1 MSYKIVIASNF
12 DKEWYNEK
20 YLNIPIIHDLDEA
33 EELAEKLNKLFTTM
47 YSEDYYKVVD
57 YGYKLRTMEDHV

>member
-12 DKEWYNEK
+12 DKEWYNETFV
-20 YLNIPIIHDLDEA
+20 NIPPIQDLDEA
-33 EELAEKLNKLFTTM
+33 ELLAEKLNNLFTTM

-57 YGYKLRTMEDHV
+57 YGYKLRTMEDCI

>member
-12 DKEWYNEK
+12 DKEWYNET
-20 YLNIPIIHDLDEA
+20 YLNIPLIQGLDEA

-57 YGYKLRTMEDHV
+57 NGYKLRTMEDCV

>member
-12 DKEWYNEK
+12 DKDWYNET
-20 YLNIPIIHDLDEA
+20 YLNIPLIHDLDEA
-33 EELAEKLNKLFTTM
+33 ELLAEKLNKLFTTM

-57 YGYKLRTMEDHV
+57 YGYKLRTMEDCV

>member
-12 DKEWYNEK
+12 DKDWYNET
-20 YLNIPIIHDLDEA
+20 YLNIPLIHDLDEA
-33 EELAEKLNKLFTTM
+33 EKLAEKLNKLFTTM

-57 YGYKLRTMEDHV
+57 YGYKLRTMEDYV